1 MRFPNKNFILNVNF
15 AHSSNLTKLEIY
27 DDNLNTLAYDDNQ
40 VLINLPCK
48 IILRLV
54 DVKESELL
62 NVSLAGI
69 KFKQENLLS
78 ILEYKVCKYKLQSLA
93 DLDKFPSTR
102 STKCNNDG
110 YYIINLFNRNP
121 FAIHLFVGNTINFKL

>member
-27 DDNLNTLAYDDNQ
+27 DDNQIL
-40 VLINLPCK
+40 VNLPCK

-54 DVKESELL
+54 DVEESELL